1 MTTLLKVIGAG
12 VVCVFA
18 VFTLCAAFAMWMHR
32 IDMMDEDER
41 REYFSGEQIVV
52 LDAKPT
58 KSLPPLQQIEGRSR
72 IVFRDDVDGL
82 DVFDGD
88 CE

>member
-1 MTTLLKVIGAG
+1 MTTFLAVIGAG
-12 VVCVFA
+12 VICASAVFSLCAVFA
-18 VFTLCAAFAMWMHR
+18 QWMNR

-41 REYFSGEQIVV
+41 REYFSG
-52 LDAKPT
+52 
-58 KSLPPLQQIEGRSR
+58 SR
-72 IVFRDDVDGL
+72 EVDGL